1 MITALLIGLP
11 LVAALLLLFTSGEGA
26 KRIAFLASL
35 AELGLGIF
43 AFWFMSSAPAVH
55 DEVYMNRMF
64 MDVPW
69 ISSIGVNFSVGLD
82 GISMVLV
89 LLTTFLVPIIILSG
103 FEKKYDNPSL
113 FYTLVMFMQ
122 MALVGV
128 FVARDGF
135 LFYIFWE
142 LALIPI
148 YFICLLWGGEN
159 RGKITFKFFVYTLAG
174 SLFMLAALILLYI
187 NTPISIAGTHS
198 FDIEALYEAGQ
209 NVLTPTEQSL
219 VFWGFFLAFAIKMP
233 VFPFHTWQPDTY
245 VTAPTQGTML
255 LSGIMLKMGTYGLLR
270 WMLPMT
276 PEAFEMW
283 GPTVVVLSV
292 ISVVY
297 ASCMAI
303 VQKDFKRLIAYSS
316 IAHVGLISAGILAFS
331 MKTGATEGLTG
342 AIIQMFAH
350 GVNVIGL
357 FFIAD
362 ILLKNT
368 GTREIGQMGGIRNVS
383 PQFATLFLI
392 VLLGSVALPLTNG
405 FVGEFLLLN
414 GVYQY
419 SVWACAIAG
428 LTVILGAVYMLR
440 SYQVI
445 MLGATNKVTAGFA
458 ALTGNEKA
466 VLLIVCAAV
475 LAFGVYPKPLLD
487 IMQNDVNALA
497 AEIMGSVKP

>member
-26 KRIAFLASL
+26 KKIALLAGV
-35 AELGLGIF
+35 AELGLAIF
-43 AFWFMSSAPAVH
+43 AFWFMRTAPR
-55 DEVYMNRMF
+55 DEVYVGRMM

-69 ISSIGVNFSVGLD
+69 IQSIGVHFNVGLD

-89 LLTTFLVPIIILSG
+89 LLTAFLVPLIILSG
-103 FEKKYDNPSL
+103 FDKKYENPSL
-113 FYTLVMFMQ
+113 FYALVLFMQ

-128 FVARDGF
+128 FVAKDGF

-159 RGKITFKFFVYTLAG
+159 RGRITFKFFVYTLAG
-174 SLFMLAALILLYI
+174 SLFMLAALILLYL
-187 NTPISIAGTHS
+187 NTPITVAGTHS
-198 FDIEALYEAGQ
+198 FAIDALYDAGQ
-209 NVLTPTEQSL
+209 HALDPTEQAL

-276 PEAFEMW
+276 PEAFKTY
-283 GPTVVVLSV
+283 GPIVVVLAI

-316 IAHVGLISAGILAFS
+316 IAHVGLIAAGILSFN
-331 MKTGATEGLTG
+331 MKTGATEGLSG

-350 GVNVIGL
+350 GVNVVGL

-362 ILLKNT
+362 IILNKT
-368 GTREIGQMGGIRNVS
+368 GTREMSKLGGIRNVS
-383 PQFATLFLI
+383 PQFAALFLI
-392 VLLGSVALPLTNG
+392 VLLGSVALPMTNG

-414 GVYQY
+414 SVYQY
-419 SVWACAIAG
+419 SAWACAIAG

-440 SYQVI
+440 SYQVV
-445 MLGATNKVTAGFA
+445 MLGETNSVTSGFS

-487 IMQNDVNALA
+487 IMQTDVQNLA
-497 AEIMGSVKP
+497 AFIVSNAKP

>member
-1 MITALLIGLP
+1 MLTAILIGLP
-11 LVAALLLLFTSGEGA
+11 LVAALLLLFASGDGA
-26 KRIAFLASL
+26 KRIAFFAAL
-35 AELGLGIF
+35 AELGVAIF
-43 AFWFMSSAPAVH
+43 AFWFMRTAPH
-55 DEVYMNRMF
+55 DEVYAHRMV

-69 ISSIGVNFSVGLD
+69 ITSIGVNFNVALD

-89 LLTTFLVPIIILSG
+89 LLTAFLVPVIILSG

-113 FYTLVMFMQ
+113 FYTFVLFMQ

-135 LFYIFWE
+135 LFYVFWE

-159 RGKITFKFFVYTLAG
+159 RGRITFKFFVYTLAG
-174 SLFMLAALILLYI
+174 SLFMLAALIWLYL
-187 NTPISIAGTHS
+187 NTPLNDADTHT
-198 FDIEALYEAGQ
+198 FNIQALYTAGQ
-209 NVLTPTEQSL
+209 GMELDEQAF
-219 VFWGFFLAFAIKMP
+219 VFWSFFLAFAIKMP

-245 VTAPTQGTML
+245 VNAPTQGTML

-270 WMLPMT
+270 WTLPMT
-276 PEAFEMW
+276 PLAFEKYA
-283 GPTVVVLSV
+283 PIVIVLSV

-297 ASCMAI
+297 ASAMAI

-316 IAHVGLISAGILAFS
+316 IAHVGLIAAGILSFNV
-331 MKTGATEGLTG
+331 TGGGTEGLTG
-342 AIIQMFAH
+342 SIIQMFAH
-350 GVNVIGL
+350 GVNVVGL

-362 ILLKNT
+362 ILLKKT
-368 GTREIGQMGGIRNVS
+368 GTNEIGQMGGIRNVS
-383 PQFATLFLI
+383 PQFAALFLI

-414 GVYQY
+414 GIAQY
-419 SVWACAIAG
+419 SFWACAIAG
-428 LTVILGAVYMLR
+428 TTVILGAVYMLR

-445 MLGATNKVTAGFA
+445 MLGETNKVTSGFA
-458 ALTGNEKA
+458 ALTTNEKA
-466 VLLIVCAAV
+466 VLFIVCAAV

-487 IMQNDVNALA
+487 IMQADVNALA
-497 AEIMGSVKP
+497 SEIIGAVKP

>member
-11 LVAALLLLFTSGEGA
+11 LVAALLLLFANGEGA
-26 KRIAFLASL
+26 KRIAFVAAL
-35 AELGLGIF
+35 AELGLALA
-43 AFWFMSSAPAVH
+43 AFWFLKTGSPDDPALAQRMS
-55 DEVYMNRMF
+55 

-69 ISSIGVNFSVGLD
+69 ISSIGVNFAVTLD

-89 LLTTFLVPIIILSG
+89 LLTSFLVPVIILSG
-103 FEKKYDNPSL
+103 FGKKHENPSL
-113 FYTLVMFMQ
+113 FYALVMFMQ
-122 MALVGV
+122 MALIGV

-148 YFICLLWGGEN
+148 YFICLLYGGEN

-174 SLFMLAALILLYI
+174 SLFMLAALILLYQ
-187 NTPISIAGTHS
+187 NTPISVAGTHT
-198 FDIEALYEAGQ
+198 FAIDALYDAGQ
-209 NVLTPTEQSL
+209 NVLTKTEQAW
-219 VFWGFFLAFAIKMP
+219 VFWGLFVAFAIKMP

-255 LSGIMLKMGTYGLLR
+255 LSGIMLKMGTYGLIR
-270 WMLPMT
+270 WLLPMT
-276 PEAFEMW
+276 PDALEAW
-283 GPTVVVLSV
+283 GPTVVVLSI

-297 ASCMAI
+297 ASALAL

-316 IAHVGLISAGILAFS
+316 IAHVGLISAGIMAFS
-331 MKTGATEGLTG
+331 LKDGGTEGITG
-342 AIIQMFAH
+342 GLIQMFSH
-350 GVNVIGL
+350 GVNVVGL

-362 ILLKNT
+362 ILFTKT
-368 GTREIGQMGGIRNVS
+368 GTREINQLGGIRNVS
-383 PQFATLFLI
+383 PQFASLFLI
-392 VLLGSVALPLTNG
+392 ILLGSVALPLTNG

-414 GVYQY
+414 GIYQY
-419 SVWACAIAG
+419 SMWACIFAG

-445 MLGATNKVTAGFA
+445 MLGETNKLTAGFA
-458 ALTGNEKA
+458 ALTGNEKTIL
-466 VLLIVCAAV
+466 VIVCAAV
-475 LAFGVYPKPLLD
+475 LAFGIYPKPLLD

-497 AEIMGSVKP
+497 TMITSSVKP